1 MEYLNEDILKNEILK
16 LQARNRLLEL
26 YELGVTNTEEV
37 LKLQNKYKVDRNYRN
52 TRFGEMVNEIVIN
65 LAKKSN
71 FVGYSNNWKDEMK
84 SNAIEKIMGYSI
96 NNFNAKLFSSRTN
109 EPVKAFA
116 YITQIA
122 NNAFIEVIN
131 KMKKHQESLE
141 NTIDYNEIPYETSY
155 SSRNKIR
162 NLEYSNKKFKD
173 WIKSE
178 KDTIDSCPRGYVC
191 KEINGLL
198 YIMVGRDKDILIEDD
213 SLKDGMYV
221 ILNSENEIIDK
232 DIFIDVYSIIKKYIN
247 ISFTYPLN
255 YLLTKE
261 EFLKINSIDSKFKKI
276 QKYSDIYIP
285 KFPKRKKTVK
295 KSVFEDWE
303 D

>member
-1 MEYLNEDILKNEILK
+1 MEYLNEKILKDEILK
-16 LQARNRLLEL
+16 LQARNRLLKL
-26 YELGVTNTEEV
+26 HELGITDSEEV
-37 LKLQNKYKVDRNYRN
+37 LRLQKRYKVDRHYRN
-52 TRFGEMVNEIVIN
+52 TRFGEMVNEIVTN

-96 NNFNAKLFSSRTN
+96 NNFNSKLLSNRTN

-122 NNAFIEVIN
+122 SNAFIEVIN
-131 KMKKHQESLE
+131 RMKKHQESLE
-141 NTIDYNEIPYETSY
+141 NTIDYNEIPYETSL

-162 NLEYSNKKFKD
+162 NVEYTNRNFKN

-178 KDTIDSCPRGYVC
+178 VDNINMCPRGYVC
-191 KEINGLL
+191 KEINGLV
-198 YIMVGRDKDILIEDD
+198 YIMIGRDKNILADE
-213 SLKDGMYV
+213 SLRDGMYV
-221 ILNSENEIIDK
+221 ILNSEDEIIDK
-232 DIFIDVYSIIKKYIN
+232 GIFTNVYDIIKKYIN
-247 ISFTYPLN
+247 ISFTYPID

-261 EFLKINSIDSKFKKI
+261 EFLKINTIESKFKKI
-276 QKYSDIYIP
+276 QKYSDTYIP
-285 KFPKRKKTVK
+285 RFPKREKAIK
-295 KSVFEDWE
+295 KSIFEDWE